1 MNKTDNWDFMKSVLS
16 RVLSEEIEHQIQ
28 WRDSAMEKDIP
39 AMVVDRNRNIELI
52 RQFMTENDIT
62 EYHY

>member
-28 WRDSAMEKDIP
+28 WRDSATEKDIP
-39 AMVVDRNRNIELI
+39 EMIVDRNRNIELI
-52 RQFMTENDIT
+52 RQFMKENDIT